1 MGRGEEKRRKAM
13 VERWGE
19 ERRRGG
25 RQWWRDGKRRG
36 TEKEGNGMG
45 GEGERRGK
53 EKEGDGSKGFLQ
65 ASKPKWDTMRIP
77 GFSVSCGRHS
87 QQIKSVA
94 TTSPT
99 VMEYASVK
107 CLIKGQ

>member
-1 MGRGEEKRRKAM
+1 MGEEEDMSWEVIVGGGGRKRAEGRR
-13 VERWGE
+13 EEE
-19 ERRRGG
+19 ER
-25 RQWWRDGKRRG
+25 
-36 TEKEGNGMG
+36 N
-45 GEGERRGK
+45 
-53 EKEGDGSKGFLQ
+53 KEGDGSKGFLQ